1 MGVGKRKRTYLVDV
15 HWDVAKTYEVDAES
29 REAAEDAIRLRL
41 NLGELSAYDPG
52 YEATDD
58 VSVDCVGI
66 LKKDKDGN
74 WCHEY
79 FS

>member
-1 MGVGKRKRTYLVDV
+1 MDV

-29 REAAEDAIRLRL
+29 REAAEDAVRLQVS
-41 NLGELSAYDPG
+41 LGDFTPRDG
-52 YEATDD
+52 EATDD
-58 VSVDCVGI
+58 ISVDCVGI

-74 WCHEY
+74 WHREY